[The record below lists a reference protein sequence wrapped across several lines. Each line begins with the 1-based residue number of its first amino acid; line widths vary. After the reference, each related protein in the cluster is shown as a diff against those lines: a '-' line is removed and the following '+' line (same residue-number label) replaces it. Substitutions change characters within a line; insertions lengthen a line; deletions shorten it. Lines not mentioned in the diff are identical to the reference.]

1 MRDTEPTDPAF
12 TARIDLY
19 QFHPTSYQDKPMNTA
34 TRSTVLA
41 AAIALAISSFSG
53 TVMAQD
59 ANDGNNATRL
69 ETRIATTYELNPHL
83 RAQDIQVS
91 VDNAGTA
98 TLTGVVG
105 ESVNKSLAEQIAL
118 GVDGIEKVENELEIR
133 EDYVA
138 RTSNGERSFG
148 EKMDDF
154 SIGAAVKSKLLWSTH
169 TDGLATEVTSE
180 AGVVTLQG
188 TARSDIS
195 RDLAEQIA
203 LNTDGVRK
211 VDNQL
216 KIAPARDTAG
226 TSGDAA
232 DTDADSALDEAGTA
246 ISDTWITSKVRS
258 TFLYSS
264 SLDSSEIGV
273 ETDSG
278 VVTLSGEVASD
289 AEQELAIEL
298 ATHIRGVESVN
309 SDALTLLAR

>member
-1 MRDTEPTDPAF
+1 
-12 TARIDLY
+12 
-19 QFHPTSYQDKPMNTA
+19 MNSA
-34 TRSTVLA
+34 TTKSVLA
-41 AAIALAISSFSG
+41 AAIALALSSFTG

-59 ANDGNNATRL
+59 ANNDGNNATRL

-169 TDGLATEVTSE
+169 TDGLATEVTTES
-180 AGVVTLQG
+180 GVVTLQG
-188 TARSDIS
+188 TAKSDIS
-195 RDLAEQIA
+195 RDLAGQIA

-226 TSGDAA
+226 TSGEVA
-232 DTDADSALDEAGTA
+232 DTDTDSALDEAGAA